1 MFKDLENMDLL
12 ALIANKE
19 KLTLK
24 TVQENF
30 AIGFK
35 SRPTQYTG
43 TGTLIVEPTSQ
54 YQGMDL
60 PPEAI
65 KNIEESLKAQ
75 QGN

>member
-1 MFKDLENMDLL
+1 MSKQYKKTLL
-12 ALIANKE
+12 LGTRADRHNI
-19 KLTLK
+19 
-24 TVQENF
+24 QEQEEV
-30 AIGFK
+30 
-35 SRPTQYTG
+35 RM
-43 TGTLIVEPTSQ
+43 IVEPTSQ